1 MIYFDNSAT
10 TKPHEDVLNS
20 YLEVSRQFYGNPS
33 SAHKLGLDAEKLLRR
48 SYQQA
53 GQLLSVNPE
62 EIIFTSGGTEGNNSA
77 IKGIAHAYQ
86 NRGKHLITTVI
97 EHPSVLDTFKSLED
111 FGFEV
116 SYLPVDQSGIL
127 TIETLKSAL
136 REDTILVSVMHVNH
150 ELGTIQPIDEIGS
163 LLKNRKDTFF
173 HVDHVQGFGKIKLD
187 FKKNHVDL
195 ATISGHKIHGLNGT
209 GLMYV
214 RDGVRLAPLLH
225 GGGQQNNRRSGT
237 EDLAGCVSLVRAM
250 RMYIEQNRHQPN
262 HFAELNHYLRKK
274 LAQIPEVKINT
285 PENQA
290 DHIINLS
297 IPGLMAE
304 VVMRALEE
312 RQIYLSTQSAC
323 SSKQG
328 QESAVLQAI
337 HLPRHLRKSALRVSF
352 SYQNTLDEIDLFI
365 RVLKKI
371 IDELKKDM
379 R

>member
-10 TKPHEDVLNS
+10 TKPHDDVLNS

-33 SAHKLGLDAEKLLRR
+33 SSHKLGLDAEKLLRR

-173 HVDHVQGFGKIKLD
+173 HVDHVQGFGKIKID
-187 FKKNHVDL
+187 FKKNQVDL
-195 ATISGHKIHGLNGT
+195 AKISDHKIHSLNGT
-209 GLMYV
+209 DLMCIG
-214 RDGVRLAPLLH
+214 DGVCVATWLH
-225 GGGQQNNRRSGT
+225 RGGKQNNRRSGT
-237 EDLAGCVSLVRAM
+237 EDLAGCGSLVKDM
-250 RMYIEQNRHQPN
+250 RMYIEPSSHQTN
-262 HFAELNHYLRKK
+262 HFAELNHYLQKK